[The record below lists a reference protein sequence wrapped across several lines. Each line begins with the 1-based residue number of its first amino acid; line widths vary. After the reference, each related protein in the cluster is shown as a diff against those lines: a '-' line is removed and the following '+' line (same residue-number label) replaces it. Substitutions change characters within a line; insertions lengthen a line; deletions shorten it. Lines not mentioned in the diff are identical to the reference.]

1 MSHKAN
7 ITRIKAVSNALEHL
21 KDQVI
26 FVGGATVSLYAD
38 RAATE
43 ARPTDDVDLVV
54 EIATRWEY
62 AALEKQLRKIGFQ
75 NDITSTY
82 IGRYTL
88 TGIIIDVMPTD
99 VSILGFTN
107 AWYEGGF
114 KAAVDYTIDDHH
126 TVKIFSSSYFI
137 ASKLEAFKN
146 RGNNDGRTSTDFED
160 IVYVLENR
168 RTIWDEM
175 KVSDEKVRSYL
186 IQEFKK
192 LHINPYIEEWLD
204 AHAPASSSFILENLE
219 NFIALNLF
227 IPDS

>member
-21 KDQVI
+21 KNQVI

-38 RAATE
+38 RAAAET
-43 ARPTDDVDLVV
+43 RPTDDVDIVV
-54 EIATRWEY
+54 EIATKWDY
-62 AALEKQLRKIGFQ
+62 AALEEQLRKIGFQ

-82 IGRYTL
+82 LGRYTL

-107 AWYEGGF
+107 DWYEGGF
-114 KAAVDYTIDDHH
+114 KTAIDHRIDVHH
-126 TVKIFSSSYFI
+126 TVKIFSPPYFI
-137 ASKLEAFKN
+137 ASKLAAFKN

-160 IVYVLENR
+160 IVYVLEYR

-175 KVSDEKVRSYL
+175 KSADEKVRSYL
-186 IQEFKK
+186 TQQFKM
-192 LHINPYIEEWLD
+192 LYANPYIEEWLN
-204 AHAPASSSFILENLE
+204 AHTNFSSPSSAIFILEDLE
-219 NFIALNLF
+219 NFIV
-227 IPDS
+227 

>member
-1 MSHKAN
+1 MSHKTN
-7 ITRIKAVSNALEHL
+7 ITRIKAVSNALGHL
-21 KDQVI
+21 KDKIV

-43 ARPTDDVDLVV
+43 ARPTDDVDIVV
-54 EIATRWEY
+54 EIATKWDY
-62 AALEKQLRKIGFQ
+62 AELEEQLRRIGFQ
-75 NDITSTY
+75 NDINSTY

-99 VSILGFTN
+99 IPILGFTN
-107 AWYEGGF
+107 VWYESGF
-114 KAAVDYTIDDHH
+114 KTAIDYAIDAQHF
-126 TVKIFSSSYFI
+126 VKIFSPPYFM

-175 KVSDEKVRSYL
+175 KVADENVRSYL
-186 IQEFKK
+186 IENFKI
-192 LHINPYIEEWLD
+192 LHTNPYIEEWID
-204 AHAPASSSFILENLE
+204 AHASFYSNPSTSFILEDLE
-219 NFIALNLF
+219 NFI
-227 IPDS
+227 S

>member
-7 ITRIKAVSNALEHL
+7 ITRIKAVSNSLGHL
-21 KDQVI
+21 KDKVV

-43 ARPTDDVDLVV
+43 ARPTDDVDIVV
-54 EIATRWEY
+54 EIASKWDF
-62 AALEKQLRKIGFQ
+62 ADLEEQLRKIGFQ
-75 NDITSTY
+75 NDVTSNY

-88 TGIIIDVMPTD
+88 TGIVIDVMPTD
-99 VSILGFTN
+99 SSILGFSNT
-107 AWYEGGF
+107 WYESGF
-114 KAAVDYTIDDHH
+114 KTAIDYTIDDHH
-126 TVKIFSSSYFI
+126 TVKIFSAPYFM

-175 KVSDEKVRSYL
+175 KAADENVRSYL
-186 IQEFKK
+186 ITKFKT
-192 LHINPYIEEWLD
+192 LHANPYIEEWLD
-204 AHAPASSSFILENLE
+204 AHASFYSNPSPSFILEDLK
-219 NFIALNLF
+219 NFI
-227 IPDS
+227 S